1 MTSSSN
7 PMRVST
13 GGFRR
18 GAPFARM
25 LDAWRADAGDW
36 TPVVMGVLNVTP
48 DSFSDGGLFEDHATA
63 VLRGHA
69 MIAAGAGIV
78 DIGGES
84 TRPGA
89 TPVSAEEEIDRIV
102 PVIQGLSG
110 AEALL
115 SVDTVK
121 ASGAEAALA
130 AGAHIV
136 NDVTGLRRDPDMVH
150 VVARLGAGIVI
161 MHNPG
166 FLGSSAGTEGD
177 PVAACLEF
185 FAGQLDLSLSAG
197 ILADRIVLDPGFGFG
212 KDLEQSLELLARLP
226 ELAALGYPLLV
237 GTSRKSFIGR
247 LLGRETHERLAGT
260 LATHV
265 AAALA
270 GAAFIRAHD
279 VVEHVDAMRMI
290 GAIRARMP
298 RERNGA

>member
-1 MTSSSN
+1 MNSQSGAL
-7 PMRVST
+7 RVST

-25 LDAWRADAGDW
+25 LDAWRAAGDGW
-36 TPVVMGVLNVTP
+36 IPVVMGVLNVTP

-63 VLRGHA
+63 VVHGHA
-69 MIAAGAGIV
+69 LVAAGAGII

-89 TPVSAEEEIDRIV
+89 TPVSAKDEIARIV
-102 PVIQGLSG
+102 PVIEGLSG

-121 ASGAEAALA
+121 ASVAEAALA

-136 NDVTGLRRDPDMVH
+136 NDITGLRSDPDMAR
-150 VVARLGAGIVI
+150 VVADVGAGLVL

-166 FLGSSAGTEGD
+166 FLGSSAGTKGD

-185 FAGQLDLSLSAG
+185 FAAQLDLARGAG
-197 ILADRIVLDPGFGFG
+197 VLADRIVLDPGFGFG

-226 ELAALGYPLLV
+226 ELAVLGYPLLV

-265 AAALA
+265 AAALG
-270 GAAFIRAHD
+270 GAAIIRAHD

-290 GAIRARMP
+290 GAIRARTP
-298 RERNGA
+298 HGRRGA

>member
-1 MTSSSN
+1 MTASRAL
-7 PMRVST
+7 RVST

-25 LDAWRADAGDW
+25 LDAWRTTRDGW

-48 DSFSDGGLFEDHATA
+48 DSFSDGGLFEDHVAA
-63 VLRGHA
+63 VLHGHA
-69 MIAAGAGIV
+69 LIAAGAGIV
-78 DIGGES
+78 DVGGES

-89 TPVSAEEEIDRIV
+89 TPVSAEDEIARIV
-102 PVIQGLSG
+102 PVIEGLSG

-121 ASGAEAALA
+121 ASVAEAALA
-130 AGAHIV
+130 AGTHIV
-136 NDVTGLRRDPDMVH
+136 NDVTGLRSDPDMAH
-150 VVARLGAGIVI
+150 VIADVGAGLVI

-185 FAGQLDLSLSAG
+185 FSAQLDLARGAG
-197 ILADRIVLDPGFGFG
+197 VLADRIVLDPGFGFG

-265 AAALA
+265 AAALG
-270 GAAFIRAHD
+270 GAAIIRAHD

-290 GAIRARMP
+290 GAIQAHRSRG
-298 RERNGA
+298 RRGA

>member
-1 MTSSSN
+1 MKSHS
-7 PMRVST
+7 RALGLST
-13 GGFRR
+13 AGRHGD
-18 GAPFARM
+18 AFARM
-25 LDAWRADAGDW
+25 LDARRAAGDGW
-36 TPVVMGVLNVTP
+36 TAVVMGVLNVTP
-48 DSFSDGGLFEDHATA
+48 DSFSDGGLFADHATA
-63 VLRGHA
+63 VDRGHA
-69 MIAAGAGIV
+69 MVAAGAGII

-89 TPVSAEEEIDRIV
+89 TPVSAEDEITRIV
-102 PVIQGLSG
+102 PVIESLSG
-110 AEALL
+110 TEALL

-121 ASGAEAALA
+121 ASVAEVALA

-136 NDVTGLRRDPDMVH
+136 NDITGLRSDPDLVH
-150 VVARLGAGIVI
+150 VVADFGAGLVI

-177 PVAACLEF
+177 PIVACLEF
-185 FAGQLDLSLSAG
+185 FTARLDLARGAG
-197 ILADRIVLDPGFGFG
+197 VLADRIVLDPGFGFG

-270 GAAFIRAHD
+270 GAAIIRAHD
-279 VVEHVDAMRMI
+279 VAEHVDAMRMI
-290 GAIRARMP
+290 GAIRARIP
-298 RERNGA
+298 RGRRGA